1 MMQPNELRIGNWV
14 VRKDRQSGKFICYE
28 QVNYLKKS
36 IKYGELPSSYC
47 VGIPLTTEILE
58 KCGFEYWTQDHI
70 CTDPADAYWVSK
82 KIPFSISN
90 LSWKIQKIG
99 IKIKY
104 LHQLQNL
111 FYWLSGGEELSPQ
124 L

>member
-47 VGIPLTTEILE
+47 VGIPLTPEILE
-58 KCGFEYWTQDHI
+58 KCGFV
-70 CTDPADAYWVSK
+70 TDGDSWVK
-82 KIPFSISN
+82 NKIELMFITTDEHYEMEFTCPSMD
-90 LSWKIQKIG
+90 WKIVP
-99 IKIKY
+99 IKY

-111 FYWLSGGEELSPQ
+111 CFALTGKELTIT